1 MANISAAM
9 VKDLREKTGAGM
21 MDCKE
26 ALTACGADMDKAT
39 DFLRKKGLA
48 TAQKRSGRAMS
59 QGIIESYIHF
69 GGKIGVMLEVNCE
82 TDFVAKTD
90 DFKEFARNVA
100 MHIAATSPWGIV
112 PEDVPQD
119 VIEREKAIYRE
130 QALESGKP
138 EKMLDKITE
147 GKLSKFYKD
156 FCLMNQ
162 QYVKDP
168 NKSIADYLNEVI
180 AKTGENITIRRFA
193 RYQVG
198 V

>member
-1 MANISAAM
+1 
-9 VKDLREKTGAGM
+9 
-21 MDCKE
+21 
-26 ALTACGADMDKAT
+26 
-39 DFLRKKGLA
+39 
-48 TAQKRSGRAMS
+48 
-59 QGIIESYIHF
+59 
-69 GGKIGVMLEVNCE
+69 
-82 TDFVAKTD
+82 
-90 DFKEFARNVA
+90 
-100 MHIAATSPWGIV
+100 V